1 MPICIPKEPEFRTRS
16 ERKVWHSLYD
26 GLSADAWLFSNFVF
40 SDDRRD
46 FEIDMLVVDPG
57 VGIVVIEVKGGQLTC
72 DPSGQW
78 LQHGAFV
85 RTASRGSGPNS
96 SRRHSVCVAL
106 VMRPASDHQ

>member
-1 MPICIPKEPEFRTRS
+1 MPICIPEEPEFRTRS
-16 ERKVWHSLYD
+16 ERKVWHALYD

-57 VGIVVIEVKGGQLTC
+57 VGIVVIEVKGGQLTR

-78 LQHGAFV
+78 LQRGLVFAPRRV
-85 RTASRGSGPNS
+85 DPARTPHAA
-96 SRRHSVCVAL
+96 VLYAL
-106 VMRPASDHQ
+106 RW